1 MRFSIEEGFVFERY
15 AGVVMALTL
24 IGLPAGQAQAQ
35 AAPEPAVASCFEVIP
50 PQGRLRLAGPIL
62 LNRCNGDSWVLVRT
76 YAGDDRLVYRW
87 RPIAIERREAAFRPR
102 SRPATEAPQVSRPS
116 GSKCFI
122 FDGRKFCE

>member
-1 MRFSIEEGFVFERY
+1 MRFRIEEGFVFDRA
-15 AGVVMALTL
+15 AGIVMALTL
-24 IGLPAGQAQAQ
+24 IGLTGGQARAQ
-35 AAPEPAVASCFEVIP
+35 AAPEAAVATCFEVVR
-50 PQGRLRLAGPIL
+50 PQGRLRLTGPIL
-62 LNRCNGDSWVLVRT
+62 LNRCSGESWVLVRT